1 MLERGTDRDA
11 MPATDRQSLERPER
25 LLGVRFFHPCVLL
38 PPVEITVGAKTSQQ
52 TVDRVVAFL
61 MLVQKSPHR
70 GPTTKTLSKR
80 EINAFQ
86 FDTAVRGGFY
96 HGLLEAKRA
105 DGVDQII
112 TGLPGPPLTRHTLYE
127 NATSL

>member
-1 MLERGTDRDA
+1 MIYPPTS
-11 MPATDRQSLERPER
+11 RQTLERPER

-61 MLVQKSPHR
+61 MLVQKAPHR
-70 GPTTKTLSKR
+70 GPTKKTLSKH

-86 FDTAVRGGFY
+86 LDTAVRGGFY
-96 HGLLEAKRA
+96 HGLLEAKRVA
-105 DGVDQII
+105 GVEQII
-112 TGLPGPPLTRHTLYE
+112 TGLPGPPLARPIHYE

>member
-1 MLERGTDRDA
+1 MFG
-11 MPATDRQSLERPER
+11 TDRQSLERPER

-52 TVDRVVAFL
+52 TVDRVVAYL
-61 MLVQKSPHR
+61 LLVQKAPHR
-70 GPTTKTLSKR
+70 GPTKKTLSKR
-80 EINAFQ
+80 EINSFQ

-96 HGLLEAKRA
+96 HGLLEAKRV
-105 DGVDQII
+105 DGVDRII
-112 TGLPGPPLTRHTLYE
+112 TGVAGPPLARQSLYE